1 MLTFEHTIQV
11 LVIGG
16 SSGIGF
22 AIAKLFHQQ
31 GATVTLAGRS
41 AARLRQAAQDTGSDI
56 TIEPLDVMQ
65 PAELERFFARP
76 TRWHHII
83 VTAASLTFGPLKT
96 VSLEDARRIFDSKF
110 WAAYHIARLAQFD
123 ERGSLTLVS
132 GRFAQRAGPQ
142 TALISAV
149 NSGIEG
155 LARGLAS
162 ELSPVRVNVLSPG
175 FVDTGM
181 HPEPLVQKMSQRS
194 LLLPVKRIAQPEDI
208 ASAALLLAINP
219 MISGTVLAVDG
230 GDSVTFT

>member
-22 AIAKLFHQQ
+22 AIAKLFHLQ

-41 AARLRQAAQDTGSDI
+41 AARLRQAAQDIGSDI

-96 VSLEDARRIFDSKF
+96 VSWKTPGASST
-110 WAAYHIARLAQFD
+110 ASSGRLITLPVSH
-123 ERGSLTLVS
+123 SLT
-132 GRFAQRAGPQ
+132 
-142 TALISAV
+142 
-149 NSGIEG
+149 N
-155 LARGLAS
+155 
-162 ELSPVRVNVLSPG
+162 
-175 FVDTGM
+175 
-181 HPEPLVQKMSQRS
+181 
-194 LLLPVKRIAQPEDI
+194 
-208 ASAALLLAINP
+208 AAL
-219 MISGTVLAVDG
+219 
-230 GDSVTFT
+230 

>member
-1 MLTFEHTIQV
+1 MPTLESNTQV

-16 SSGIGF
+16 SAGIGF

-41 AARLRQAAQDTGSDI
+41 AARLSQAAHDI
-56 TIEPLDVMQ
+56 GAEVATVPLDVTE

-76 TRWHHII
+76 TRWKHII
-83 VTAASLTFGPLKT
+83 VTAASLTFGP
-96 VSLEDARRIFDSKF
+96 VRSVALEDAQRIFDSKF
-110 WAAYHIARLAQFD
+110 WAAYHVARLAPFD
-123 ERGSLTLVS
+123 EDGSLTLVS

-149 NSGIEG
+149 NAGIEG
-155 LARGLAS
+155 FARGLAS

-181 HPEPLVQKMSQRS
+181 HPEALVQKMRQRS
-194 LLLPVKRIAQPEDI
+194 QALPVKRIARPEDI
-208 ASAALLLAINP
+208 ASAALLLATNP

-230 GDSVTFT
+230 GDTVSFT